1 MAGSKRHAVLCGT
14 RHGGAD
20 VLTLEARRPPD
31 AATSYPGQPDLDW
44 MDLQLLAVYQRD
56 FPICEKPFAEIA
68 SRLHRRT
75 TEVLQRFAVLLR
87 RGVVRRIGPVFVPE
101 LIGASTL
108 AAMTVPRARLEW
120 VAEWVNRYQG
130 VDHTCERDHELNFWF
145 VLATVN
151 AGELYDVL
159 GDIRRRTGLDVLDLR
174 LERTYD
180 IDNPLAPRPQPPS
193 GCLPAEWGLYSSGRG
208 PRLDA
213 RDKRLV
219 GVVRDG
225 LSLTA
230 RPYRVVADRIG
241 LSEAQVMERLRRL
254 RCAGVIAHIGMVVG
268 HTELG
273 YPENALVLF
282 DVPRA
287 RVDTVGE
294 RLAAAVPITRCYRR
308 TRRPP
313 FWPYNLYCTLH
324 GRDRAE
330 VMSRLDG
337 LLAVG
342 AGDIRRTVLFG
353 RRRFRPALPF
363 TTIEPPPTPR
373 PIRGAETTGGPP

>member
-1 MAGSKRHAVLCGT
+1 MDGSGRHAVLVGAG
-14 RHGGAD
+14 HGAAE
-20 VLTLEARRPPD
+20 VHTLEAGRPPD
-31 AATSYPGQPDLDW
+31 AAISYPRQPDLEW
-44 MDLQLLAVYQRD
+44 MDLQLLAAYRRD
-56 FPICEKPFAEIA
+56 FPVCEKPFAEIA
-68 SRLHRRT
+68 SRLRCRT

-108 AAMTVPRARLEW
+108 AAMAVPGARLEW
-120 VAEWVNRYQG
+120 VAEWVNRYRG
-130 VDHTCERDHELNFWF
+130 VDHAWEREHELNLWF
-145 VLATVN
+145 VLTTAN

-180 IDNPLAPRPQPPS
+180 IHNPLPPRPQPPS
-193 GCLPAEWGLYSSGRG
+193 GCLPAQWGLYSSGRG

-213 RDKRLV
+213 PDKRLV
-219 GVVRDG
+219 GAVRDG

-254 RCAGVIAHIGMVVG
+254 RRRGVIAHMGMVVG
-268 HTELG
+268 RAELG
-273 YPENALVLF
+273 CPECALVLF

-294 RLAAAVPITRCYRR
+294 RLAAAAPITRCYRR

-324 GRDRAE
+324 GRNRAE
-330 VMSRLDG
+330 VMSRVDE

-353 RRRFRPALPF
+353 CRRFRPALPF
-363 TTIEPPPTPR
+363 TTIEPPP
-373 PIRGAETTGGPP
+373 A

>member
-1 MAGSKRHAVLCGT
+1 MAASEGQAFLFAAGRGGT
-14 RHGGAD
+14 ELLA
-20 VLTLEARRPPD
+20 LEAERLPD
-31 AATSYPGQPDLDW
+31 AAASHPRQPILEW
-44 MDLQLLAVYQRD
+44 MDWQLLDAYQRD
-56 FPICEKPFAEIA
+56 FPICERPFAAIA
-68 SRLHRRT
+68 SRLDCPSS
-75 TEVLQRFAVLLR
+75 EVLQRFAVLLR
-87 RGVVRRIGPVFVPE
+87 RGVVRRIGPVFAPGR
-101 LIGASTL
+101 LGPSTL
-108 AAMTVPRARLEW
+108 AAMSVPSARLDW

-130 VDHTCERDHELNFWF
+130 VDHTCEREHELNLWF
-145 VLATVN
+145 VLTTRN

-174 LERTYD
+174 LERAYD
-180 IDNPLAPRPQPPS
+180 VDNESPPGPLPPS
-193 GCLPAEWGLYSSGRG
+193 GRLPATWGLHSPERG

-213 RDKRLV
+213 CDQRLV
-219 GVVRDG
+219 GAIRGG

-254 RCAGVIAHIGMVVG
+254 RCEGVIAHMGVVVG
-268 HTELG
+268 HHELG
-273 YPENALVLF
+273 CHASAMVVF

-294 RLAAAVPITRCYRR
+294 RLTAAAPLSRCYRR

-324 GRDRAE
+324 GRDRDE
-330 VMSRLDG
+330 VMSRVDE
-337 LLAVG
+337 LLPVG

-353 RRRFRPALPF
+353 RRRFRPAPPF

-373 PIRGAETTGGPP
+373 PVRGAETAGGPP